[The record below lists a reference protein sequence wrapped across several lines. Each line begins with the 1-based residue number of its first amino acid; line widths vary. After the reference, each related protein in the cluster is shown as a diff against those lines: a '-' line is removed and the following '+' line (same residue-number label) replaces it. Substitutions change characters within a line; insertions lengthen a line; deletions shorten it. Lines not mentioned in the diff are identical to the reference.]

1 LKKKK
6 RDKNKMVIET
16 EKLIA
21 GIIMIA
27 LGLLFFFNNKNIG
40 KGASKFYKAF
50 YTERNLKVLFRIVGV
65 ILIIVAVIL
74 ILF

>member
-1 LKKKK
+1 
-6 RDKNKMVIET
+6 MIIET
-16 EKLIA
+16 ERLIA

-50 YTERNLKVLFRIVGV
+50 YTEKNLKVLFRIVGI
-65 ILIIVAVIL
+65 ILIIAAVVVIL
-74 ILF
+74 F